1 MIELVTLP
9 DDLCRELADLT
20 RKPDR
25 LAMMSYL
32 SQIYECF
39 KKEIPAVSRSHT
51 MGSHHNQS
59 DDDLLMDAHNNMVV
73 NKRESNRP
81 ATNKTRSVKK
91 KTISFRIG
99 FFRGKSHS
107 LSGTHCLHLSF
118 VTPEKHRLSLVIKKA
133 NQTNL

>member
-81 ATNKTRSVKK
+81 ATNKTRSVQKNPFLLK
-91 KTISFRIG
+91 LAFSWQKSLLIG
-99 FFRGKSHS
+99 DTVF
-107 LSGTHCLHLSF
+107 HLSF
-118 VTPEKHRLSLVIKKA
+118 VTPEKHRLSFVKKA
-133 NQTNL
+133 NQRNL

>member
-81 ATNKTRSVKK
+81 ATNKTRCGQKNPFLLKLAFSWQK
-91 KTISFRIG
+91 SLLIG
-99 FFRGKSHS
+99 DTLFSIY
-107 LSGTHCLHLSF
+107 LS
-118 VTPEKHRLSLVIKKA
+118 
-133 NQTNL
+133 

>member
-81 ATNKTRSVKK
+81 ATNKTRSVQKNPFLLK
-91 KTISFRIG
+91 LAFSWQKSLLIGDTLSPFVFRNS
-99 FFRGKSHS
+99 RE
-107 LSGTHCLHLSF
+107 
-118 VTPEKHRLSLVIKKA
+118 TPPFIC
-133 NQTNL
+133 

>member
-81 ATNKTRSVKK
+81 ATNKTRSGQKK
-91 KTISFRIG
+91 PH
-99 FFRGKSHS
+99 FF
-107 LSGTHCLHLSF
+107 
-118 VTPEKHRLSLVIKKA
+118 
-133 NQTNL
+133 